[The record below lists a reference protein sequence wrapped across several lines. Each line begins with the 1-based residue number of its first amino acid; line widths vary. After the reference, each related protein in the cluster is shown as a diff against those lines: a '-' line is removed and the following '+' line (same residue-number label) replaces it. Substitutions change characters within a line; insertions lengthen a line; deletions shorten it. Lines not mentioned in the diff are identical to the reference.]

1 MHALDFITSQY
12 EKIRLLKQS
21 ERSAVWLAAAPQGQ
35 LIILKHLQQ
44 TGLPLRSL
52 KEAKIPLLPQL
63 YYITE
68 TKSETITSEEY
79 ITGTSL
85 AQYRQ
90 EGRFLTPQEAEK
102 ILLALCDGLAAL
114 HALGIIH
121 RDIKPAH
128 ILIEKDGTPRLID
141 FDTCRLLKDNQR
153 EDTELLGTKT
163 YAPPEQFGFQQTDC
177 RSDIYALGQTIN
189 ELLPPDYQGKLRS
202 IVKRCQ
208 RLDPADRYQSM
219 QKLKAAIRRPAL
231 NKKIALLLI
240 LPVLALLAYLYPV
253 QQPPNEPTPPA
264 ATEENTD
271 SNPPANTTPNQP
283 QENTNTPPTAT
294 DAAPPAPTTS
304 NITVPAPAPPA
315 NQQNKP
321 TETTPTPAETTTNYI
336 RTQYFHYG
344 QRLEGWMENFDMPI
358 NNGST
363 LIELHRNFWEQARD
377 GQGIIH
383 LPADDIVTLR
393 IINRSPE
400 PWRNAHVTLHYDSHG
415 YTDTQSVTINA
426 LAPGES
432 TDVNIP
438 LANYPIIN
446 PEKATNVTLGELSI
460 EVSSDSPQE
469 ICSSRYRISFS
480 YAP

>member
-12 EKIRLLKQS
+12 EKIRLLKQT

-35 LIILKHLQQ
+35 LVILKHLRQ
-44 TGLPLRSL
+44 TGLPLRPL
-52 KEAKIPLLPQL
+52 KEAQIPLLPQL

-90 EGRFLTPQEAEK
+90 EGRFLTPLEAEK
-102 ILLALCDGLAAL
+102 ILLALCDGLAAI

-153 EDTELLGTKT
+153 EDTELLGTKN

-219 QKLKAAIRRPAL
+219 QELKTAIKRPTL
-231 NKKIALLLI
+231 NKRIALLLI

-253 QQPPNEPTPPA
+253 QQPSTELTPPA
-264 ATEENTD
+264 ATEESND
-271 SNPPANTTPNQP
+271 SPPTNTTTNQP
-283 QENTNTPPTAT
+283 QESANTAPTAT
-294 DAAPPAPTTS
+294 NATPPAPTPS
-304 NITVPAPAPPA
+304 NITVPAPVPPD

-321 TETTPTPAETTTNYI
+321 TETTTNYI
-336 RTQYFHYG
+336 RTQYFRYG
-344 QRLEGWMENFDMPI
+344 HRLEGWMENFDTPI

-363 LIELHRNFWEQARD
+363 LLELHRSFWEQARD
-377 GQGIIH
+377 DQGIIH
-383 LPADDIVTLR
+383 MPADDIVTLR

-400 PWRNAHVTLHYDSHG
+400 PWHNAHVTLHYDSHG
-415 YTDTQSVTINA
+415 YTDTQSLTINT

-446 PEKATNVTLGELSI
+446 PEKATNVTIGELSI

-469 ICSSRYRISFS
+469 ICSSRYRITFS

>member
-1 MHALDFITSQY
+1 MHALDFITNQY
-12 EKIRLLKQS
+12 EKIRLLKQT
-21 ERSAVWLAAAPQGQ
+21 ERSEVWLAADQQEQ
-35 LIILKHLQQ
+35 LVILKYLRQ

-85 AQYRQ
+85 AQYKQ
-90 EGRFLTPQEAEK
+90 ENKFLTPNEAEK

-202 IVKRCQ
+202 ILKRCQ

-219 QKLKAAIRRPAL
+219 QELKAAIRRPAL

-253 QQPPNEPTPPA
+253 QPPAEPTPPA

-271 SNPPANTTPNQP
+271 SPPTNTTPNQP
-283 QENTNTPPTAT
+283 QESANTAPSATNATPPAT
-294 DAAPPAPTTS
+294 TPS
-304 NITVPAPAPPA
+304 NVTVPAPVPPA

-321 TETTPTPAETTTNYI
+321 TETTPAPAETTTNYI

-344 QRLEGWMENFDMPI
+344 QRLEGWMENFDTPI

-363 LIELHRNFWEQARD
+363 LIELHRSFWEQARD
-377 GQGIIH
+377 DQGIIH
-383 LPADDIVTLR
+383 MPADDTVTLR

-400 PWRNAHVTLHYDSHG
+400 PWHNAHVTLHYDSHG
-415 YTDTQSVTINA
+415 YTDTQNVTINA

-432 TDVNIP
+432 TDVSIP
-438 LANYPIIN
+438 LTNYPIIN
-446 PEKATNVTLGELSI
+446 PEKATNVTIGELSI
-460 EVSSDSPQE
+460 EISSDSPQE
-469 ICSSRYRISFS
+469 ICSSRYRITFS

>member
-1 MHALDFITSQY
+1 MHALDFITNQY
-12 EKIRLLKQS
+12 EKIRLLKQT
-21 ERSAVWLAAAPQGQ
+21 ERSEVWLAADQQEQ
-35 LIILKHLQQ
+35 LVILKHLQQ
-44 TGLPLRSL
+44 TGLPLRPL
-52 KEAKIPLLPQL
+52 KEALIPLLPKL

-68 TKSETITSEEY
+68 KKKETITIEEY

-102 ILLALCDGLAAL
+102 ILLALCDGLAAM

-141 FDTCRLLKDNQR
+141 FDTCRLLKDSQR
-153 EDTELLGTKT
+153 EDTELLGTKN

-202 IVKRCQ
+202 ILKRCQ

-219 QKLKAAIRRPAL
+219 QELKAAIRRPAL

-240 LPVLALLAYLYPV
+240 LPVLALLTYLYPV
-253 QQPPNEPTPPA
+253 QQPPTKPTPPA

-271 SNPPANTTPNQP
+271 SNPPVNTTPNQP
-283 QENTNTPPTAT
+283 QESANTAPTAT
-294 DAAPPAPTTS
+294 NSTPPATTPS
-304 NITVPAPAPPA
+304 NVTIPAPAPPA

-321 TETTPTPAETTTNYI
+321 TETTPASAETTTNYI

-400 PWRNAHVTLHYDSHG
+400 PWHNAHVTLHYDSHG
-415 YTDTQSVTINA
+415 YTDTQNVTINA

-432 TDVNIP
+432 TDVSIP
-438 LANYPIIN
+438 LTNYPIIN
-446 PEKATNVTLGELSI
+446 PEKATNVTIGELSI
-460 EVSSDSPQE
+460 EISSDSPQE
-469 ICSSRYRISFS
+469 ICSSRYRITFS

>member
-1 MHALDFITSQY
+1 MYALDFITSQY
-12 EKIRLLKQS
+12 EKIRLLKQT
-21 ERSAVWLAAAPQGQ
+21 ERSEVWLTADPQGQ
-35 LIILKHLQQ
+35 LFILKRLHQ
-44 TGLPLRSL
+44 TGLPLLQL
-52 KEAKIPLLPQL
+52 KDAKISLLPQL

-68 TKSETITSEEY
+68 TKEETIVIEEY

-85 AQYRQ
+85 AQFQQ
-90 EGRFLTPQEAEK
+90 EGHFLTLKEATN
-102 ILLALCDGLAAL
+102 IMLALCDGLAAM
-114 HALGIIH
+114 HALSVIH

-189 ELLPPDYQGKLRS
+189 ELLPPDYQGKLRP
-202 IVKRCQ
+202 ILKRCQ
-208 RLDPADRYQSM
+208 RLDPADRYQNM
-219 QKLKAAIRRPAL
+219 QELKAAIRRPAL

-240 LPVLALLAYLYPV
+240 LPVLALLVYLYPV
-253 QQPPNEPTPPA
+253 QQPSTELTPPA

-271 SNPPANTTPNQP
+271 SSPPANTTTNQP
-283 QENTNTPPTAT
+283 QESANTAPTAT
-294 DAAPPAPTTS
+294 NVAPLAPTPS
-304 NITVPAPAPPA
+304 NITVPAPVPLA

-321 TETTPTPAETTTNYI
+321 TETTTHYI
-336 RTQYFHYG
+336 RTQYFRYG
-344 QRLEGWMENFDMPI
+344 HRLEGWMENFDKLI
-358 NNGST
+358 NNGGT
-363 LIELHRNFWEQARD
+363 TIELHRNFWEQARD

-383 LPADDIVTLR
+383 MPADDIITLR

-400 PWRNAHVTLHYDSHG
+400 PWHNAHVTLHYDSHG

-426 LAPGES
+426 LAPGKS
-432 TDVNIP
+432 TDINIP

-446 PEKATNVTLGELSI
+446 PEKATNVTIGELAI

-469 ICSSRYRISFS
+469 ICSSRYRITFT